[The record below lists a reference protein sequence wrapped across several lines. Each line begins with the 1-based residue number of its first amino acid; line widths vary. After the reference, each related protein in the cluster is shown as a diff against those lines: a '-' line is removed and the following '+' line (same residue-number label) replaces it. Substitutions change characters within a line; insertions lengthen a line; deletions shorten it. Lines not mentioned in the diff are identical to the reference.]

1 MASDAAISSFYRKEG
16 FRSFLNDFFSRIQ
29 EVSVSEL
36 ETTVIERFIIAMV
49 GVYGDEFQ
57 NLIEKNLTI
66 KQIVKG
72 SKLFKKRSLLQ
83 KVFK

>member
-66 KQIVKG
+66 KQIVK
-72 SKLFKKRSLLQ
+72 
-83 KVFK
+83 